1 MLVAAAIAGS
11 AWAPGPAAASS
22 PAAALRP
29 SGVFGQASCA
39 SPASWPPNPV
49 RWCPGMALAA
59 AVTPPEG
66 PGSEPKPERTDPVTP
81 SPGALERA
89 RAFIRR
95 RKGVKSFAVIDTSGR
110 MRGSHLRRRYVSA
123 SVVKAMLL
131 VGYLRGASDRG
142 LGPAERGLLG
152 PMIRR
157 SANDKA
163 TSVHGVVG
171 DGGLRAVAR
180 AAHMRD
186 FSVYGSWTS
195 AQITAADQARLFRRL
210 DRLLPARHREY
221 ARGLLSSVVSEQSWG
236 IPAGAPPRWRVYF
249 KGGWR
254 PTPRGRLVHQAG
266 RLEDGDRVLSIAVLT
281 DGGPSHG
288 YGTRTVR
295 GVTRALLSDPSD
307 GAPTG

>member
-1 MLVAAAIAGS
+1 
-11 AWAPGPAAASS
+11 
-22 PAAALRP
+22 
-29 SGVFGQASCA
+29 
-39 SPASWPPNPV
+39 
-49 RWCPGMALAA
+49 MALAA

-66 PGSEPKPERTDPVTP
+66 PGSVPEPEQTDPVAP
-81 SPGALERA
+81 SAEAVERA
-89 RAFIRR
+89 QAFLRR
-95 RKGVKSFAVIDTSGR
+95 RKGIKSFAVIDTSGR